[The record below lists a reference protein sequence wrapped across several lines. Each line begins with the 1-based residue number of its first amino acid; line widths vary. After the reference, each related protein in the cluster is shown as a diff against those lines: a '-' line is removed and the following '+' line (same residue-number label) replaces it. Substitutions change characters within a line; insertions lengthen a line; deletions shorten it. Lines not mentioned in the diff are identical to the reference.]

1 MCVSTKVYVFLY
13 LSIIENRL
21 LYINEFVYAKN
32 ELLVFLKKRFKM
44 LILSNNFQE
53 PMSLFCS

>member
-1 MCVSTKVYVFLY
+1 MCVSGKVYAFLY

-21 LYINEFVYAKN
+21 LYINEFVHAKN
-32 ELLVFLKKRFKM
+32 ELLVFLKKRFKV
-44 LILSNNFQE
+44 LILNNKFQE